1 MFELD
6 NVKNE
11 AILRDSFIFQI
22 WQHIAV
28 AGAVSINQ
36 RQPISL

>member
-11 AILRDSFIFQI
+11 AILRDSIFQI